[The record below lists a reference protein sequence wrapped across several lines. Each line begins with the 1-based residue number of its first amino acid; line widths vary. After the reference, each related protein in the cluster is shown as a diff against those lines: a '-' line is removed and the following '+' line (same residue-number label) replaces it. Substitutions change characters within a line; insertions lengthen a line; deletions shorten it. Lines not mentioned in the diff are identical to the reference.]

1 MRALLQLY
9 VLKIFFSWT
18 KLGNMERT
26 ASYIL
31 SHKKSQIKISI
42 ECRMNG
48 RKKKKKKV
56 TYTYKIKA
64 ENVCYTL
71 MRKARLFPS
80 HSDIRSIFLKIM
92 HRWQIQMSV
101 RDWSPLLQ
109 PKLYYSFSNDS
120 FINMRWSRSSL
131 TKLSRSE
138 KQHHSAKL
146 SHYR

>member
-48 RKKKKKKV
+48 REKKKV
-56 TYTYKIKA
+56 TYTHKIKA
-64 ENVCYTL
+64 ENVL
-71 MRKARLFPS
+71 HPHEKGEAFSLPQ
-80 HSDIRSIFLKIM
+80 
-92 HRWQIQMSV
+92 WQ
-101 RDWSPLLQ
+101 
-109 PKLYYSFSNDS
+109 
-120 FINMRWSRSSL
+120 
-131 TKLSRSE
+131 
-138 KQHHSAKL
+138 
-146 SHYR
+146 